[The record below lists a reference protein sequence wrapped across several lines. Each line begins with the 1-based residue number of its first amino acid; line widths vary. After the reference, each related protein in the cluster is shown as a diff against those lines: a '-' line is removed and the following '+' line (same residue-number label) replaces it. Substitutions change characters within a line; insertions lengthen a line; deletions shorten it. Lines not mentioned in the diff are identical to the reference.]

1 MAYFSSGYFVYSF
14 LLPKPKIAP
23 IFAVGLASS
32 IALFYIGLWTITRFN
47 NYYWLSWIIE
57 WEKINVLKKGRY
69 EVMEGLQDIDE
80 KEKGTELLPP
90 FVIGEK
96 TKLFIPILR
105 KVCNNLTMFFRYMNE
120 DDDVNINDNVIGLQ
134 YNRTNNFTN
143 SNTIQSLIS
152 VFLNKDVYDEENS
165 IINDIT
171 RVFNIDSDT
180 IKDEIHFCE
189 KKSVSNFKSNV

>member
-1 MAYFSSGYFVYSF
+1 MIRAVVN
-14 LLPKPKIAP
+14 LPA
-23 IFAVGLASS
+23 
-32 IALFYIGLWTITRFN
+32 T
-47 NYYWLSWIIE
+47 
-57 WEKINVLKKGRY
+57 
-69 EVMEGLQDIDE
+69 DIDE

-134 YNRTNNFTN
+134 NNRTNNLTN

-152 VFLNKDVYDEENS
+152 VYINKGVYDEENS

-180 IKDEIHFCE
+180 IKDEINSIKE
-189 KKSVSNFKSNV
+189 IERENDSYRKVTVVDEDTPDITISEIWLEP